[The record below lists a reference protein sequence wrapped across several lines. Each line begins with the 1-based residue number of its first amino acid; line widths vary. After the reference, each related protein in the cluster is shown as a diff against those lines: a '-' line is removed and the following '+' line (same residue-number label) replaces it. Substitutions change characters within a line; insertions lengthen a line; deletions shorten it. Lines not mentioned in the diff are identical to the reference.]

1 MLDASTPHVCR
12 FDFVRGYGG
21 QFVREYVLATEP
33 HFVVGEYW
41 DSLDYDG
48 SVPRINQNRHRQQ
61 TIDWI
66 TAAGGAATAFDV
78 TTKGILHAV
87 FEVRVF
93 ATTCYHTLCMGD
105 VLQLPL
111 LYVEYKD
118 SNSKAGMVQTSVSSC
133 NVSSPLLLSQS
144 TRLIMFEHKLDSG
157 SVQVQLVL
165 PHAAGPV
172 QD

>member
-1 MLDASTPHVCR
+1 MQQIMITPRPELQYMTIASACR

-48 SVPRINQNRHRQQ
+48 NVPKLNQDRHRQQ

-87 FEVRVF
+87 FEVKKACCLTSPISYFF
-93 ATTCYHTLCMGD
+93 AA
-105 VLQLPL
+105 
-111 LYVEYKD
+111 E
-118 SNSKAGMVQTSVSSC
+118 
-133 NVSSPLLLSQS
+133 
-144 TRLIMFEHKLDSG
+144 
-157 SVQVQLVL
+157 
-165 PHAAGPV
+165 
-172 QD
+172 

>member
-1 MLDASTPHVCR
+1 MKTCR

-33 HFVVGEYW
+33 HYVVGEYW

-61 TIDWI
+61 TVNWI

-87 FEVRVF
+87 FEVRMPAYAYIHQGYS
-93 ATTCYHTLCMGD
+93 ATRVWG
-105 VLQLPL
+105 Q
-111 LYVEYKD
+111 
-118 SNSKAGMVQTSVSSC
+118 
-133 NVSSPLLLSQS
+133 NV
-144 TRLIMFEHKLDSG
+144 RF
-157 SVQVQLVL
+157 
-165 PHAAGPV
+165 HAV
-172 QD
+172 

>member
-1 MLDASTPHVCR
+1 MTITFVFR

-48 SVPRINQNRHRQQ
+48 NVPKLNQDRHRQQ

-87 FEVRVF
+87 FEVKQH
-93 ATTCYHTLCMGD
+93 AT
-105 VLQLPL
+105 
-111 LYVEYKD
+111 
-118 SNSKAGMVQTSVSSC
+118 
-133 NVSSPLLLSQS
+133 
-144 TRLIMFEHKLDSG
+144 
-157 SVQVQLVL
+157 
-165 PHAAGPV
+165 
-172 QD
+172 

>member
-1 MLDASTPHVCR
+1 MVMRR

-33 HFVVGEYW
+33 HYVVGEYW

-48 SVPRINQNRHRQQ
+48 SVPRINQDRHRQQ

-87 FEVRVF
+87 FEVSVF
-93 ATTCYHTLCMGD
+93 VFHSMRHACSTGNTHRGAFLYK
-105 VLQLPL
+105 
-111 LYVEYKD
+111 LYVQTTGTV
-118 SNSKAGMVQTSVSSC
+118 SKVHHVSLYLATFLQKLVC
-133 NVSSPLLLSQS
+133 RLLQPVFYFEWTRECICDLDLCLSQANC
-144 TRLIMFEHKLDSG
+144 TY
-157 SVQVQLVL
+157 
-165 PHAAGPV
+165 
-172 QD
+172 

>member
-1 MLDASTPHVCR
+1 MIECNSVTPLQYTRHTSAYR

-33 HFVVGEYW
+33 YFAVGEYW

-48 SVPRINQNRHRQQ
+48 NVPKLNQDRHRQQ

-87 FEVRVF
+87 FEVN
-93 ATTCYHTLCMGD
+93 
-105 VLQLPL
+105 LQQITFTFRR
-111 LYVEYKD
+111 K
-118 SNSKAGMVQTSVSSC
+118 VQRNPQVHLSLTSHCV
-133 NVSSPLLLSQS
+133 
-144 TRLIMFEHKLDSG
+144 
-157 SVQVQLVL
+157 
-165 PHAAGPV
+165 
-172 QD
+172 

>member
-1 MLDASTPHVCR
+1 MPHVLQHATSASAFR

-48 SVPRINQNRHRQQ
+48 SVPKLDQDRHRQQ

-87 FEVRVF
+87 FEV
-93 ATTCYHTLCMGD
+93 
-105 VLQLPL
+105 
-111 LYVEYKD
+111 
-118 SNSKAGMVQTSVSSC
+118 
-133 NVSSPLLLSQS
+133 
-144 TRLIMFEHKLDSG
+144 KLDTACCKR
-157 SVQVQLVL
+157 L
-165 PHAAGPV
+165 
-172 QD
+172 

>member
-1 MLDASTPHVCR
+1 MVMRR

-33 HFVVGEYW
+33 HYVVGEYW

-48 SVPRINQNRHRQQ
+48 SVPRINQDRHRQQ

-87 FEVRVF
+87 FEVSAFGIQSMQHRQ
-93 ATTCYHTLCMGD
+93 HTL
-105 VLQLPL
+105 VLFFVCCKFTQ
-111 LYVEYKD
+111 K
-118 SNSKAGMVQTSVSSC
+118 G
-133 NVSSPLLLSQS
+133 LSQKCNHVS
-144 TRLIMFEHKLDSG
+144 LYPATLLKRLSCHFLPP
-157 SVQVQLVL
+157 VL
-165 PHAAGPV
+165 ILNG
-172 QD
+172 

>member
-1 MLDASTPHVCR
+1 MSR

-48 SVPRINQNRHRQQ
+48 NVPKSNQDRHRQQ

-87 FEVRVF
+87 FEV
-93 ATTCYHTLCMGD
+93 CGHT
-105 VLQLPL
+105 P
-111 LYVEYKD
+111 
-118 SNSKAGMVQTSVSSC
+118 
-133 NVSSPLLLSQS
+133 
-144 TRLIMFEHKLDSG
+144 SG
-157 SVQVQLVL
+157 PQCPIAVV
-165 PHAAGPV
+165 
-172 QD
+172 

>member
-1 MLDASTPHVCR
+1 MDMCR

-33 HFVVGEYW
+33 HYVVGEYW

-48 SVPRINQNRHRQQ
+48 SVPRINQDRHRQQ

-87 FEVRVF
+87 FEVSACVF
-93 ATTCYHTLCMGD
+93 KSTCPAYNTGNTRQC
-105 VLQLPL
+105 
-111 LYVEYKD
+111 
-118 SNSKAGMVQTSVSSC
+118 
-133 NVSSPLLLSQS
+133 SPLYAVCAH
-144 TRLIMFEHKLDSG
+144 TRVCHKSIYMCHCTQQRCSKD
-157 SVQVQLVL
+157 
-165 PHAAGPV
+165 
-172 QD
+172 

>member
-1 MLDASTPHVCR
+1 MCTDHHTKPVLHALQHMIGVYVSR

-33 HFVVGEYW
+33 YFAVGEYW

-48 SVPRINQNRHRQQ
+48 NVPKLKQDRHRKQ

-87 FEVRVF
+87 FEVKF
-93 ATTCYHTLCMGD
+93 QHTPHTMVCSASQ
-105 VLQLPL
+105 LQIC
-111 LYVEYKD
+111 V
-118 SNSKAGMVQTSVSSC
+118 
-133 NVSSPLLLSQS
+133 
-144 TRLIMFEHKLDSG
+144 
-157 SVQVQLVL
+157 
-165 PHAAGPV
+165 
-172 QD
+172 